1 MQLRDLFSEFSF
13 NDDKV
18 IPLALQQL
26 LREPL
31 NIAEDWQRTEQL
43 LLAAKKVLPE
53 QLEISMALYKMYA
66 YSNRFEDSLAMIE
79 LVLQQA
85 ATEAGFNE
93 DWRQLSPGDV
103 DASPPDRFTRY
114 YLYSMKAWG
123 FVNLRMGNIDEAMAV
138 LEKLLA
144 LDPGDEVGGSVVYSI
159 AEGLIEEA

>member
-1 MQLRDLFSEFSF
+1 MQLRDLFNECTF

-31 NIAEDWQRTEQL
+31 NIADDWQRTEEL

-66 YSNRFEDSLAMIE
+66 YSNRFDESLVMIDQ
-79 LVLQQA
+79 VLQQA
-85 ATEAGFNE
+85 ASGAGFE
-93 DWRQLSPGDV
+93 PDWHQLTPTDV
-103 DASPPDRFTRY
+103 ETSPPDRLTRY

-123 FVNLRMGNIDEAMAV
+123 FVNLRMGNIDEAIAV
-138 LEKLLA
+138 LEKLLQ